1 MDLYTPEQ
9 FEQLLQNGQDSQ
21 QANAKGMMFDPEP
34 VVKWFAPF
42 GAATW
47 LITEIHPDDPTIA
60 FGLADLGMGLP
71 EIGNISVSEIQ
82 SIVGPAGLKIERDLF
97 FKADRPLSLY
107 AEEARLFG
115 HIAA

>member
-9 FEQLLQNGQDSQ
+9 FERLLENGRKSRK
-21 QANAKGMMFDPEP
+21 ANAKGALFDPEP

-42 GAATW
+42 GSATW
-47 LITEIHPDDPTIA
+47 LITEVYPDDPTIA
-60 FGLADLGMGLP
+60 FGLADLGMGFP
-71 EIGNISVSEIQ
+71 EFGDISVSKIQ
-82 SIVGPAGLKIERDLF
+82 SITGPAGLKIERDHF

-107 AEEARLFG
+107 GEEARLLG